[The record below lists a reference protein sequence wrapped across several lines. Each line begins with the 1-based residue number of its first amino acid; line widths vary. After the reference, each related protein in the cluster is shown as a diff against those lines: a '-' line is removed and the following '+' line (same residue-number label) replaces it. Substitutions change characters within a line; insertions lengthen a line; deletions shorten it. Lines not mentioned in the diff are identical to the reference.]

1 MFIIKITSIKHD
13 THSLIKFI
21 NTLRK
26 QLEPFNYN
34 ITDLKYNAQIS
45 KRLSLFLLIGLSI
58 MLRRFTSIN
67 FSNVKAQKCGRYG
80 DDDKYIQLP
89 AEINKDECG
98 TGHLKAF

>member
-1 MFIIKITSIKHD
+1 
-13 THSLIKFI
+13 
-21 NTLRK
+21 
-26 QLEPFNYN
+26 
-34 ITDLKYNAQIS
+34 
-45 KRLSLFLLIGLSI
+45 

-67 FSNVKAQKCGRYG
+67 FSNVKAQECGRYG